1 MLETICDI
9 MVDAYK
15 RNWITSRDGNV
26 SIRHHDRDHFYITP
40 SGVRKQTLQ
49 PDQFKKIKLVDTI
62 SATPPFLTESWQDEF
77 YTDISARL
85 KPSGEIPLHFGLQKK
100 MGQHNNDVRVVVH
113 VHPTYCIAAMHAGI
127 DLSTISDAFPEL
139 NRYTKVAPNVGD
151 VPPISQ
157 ELADNCFEKLE
168 LDNHG
173 NIAYDIVGIK
183 GHGVV
188 AIDTSP
194 WRAYEHIE
202 RLEHICKIVLAS
214 GKHVTHSSKSSSN

>member
-9 MVDAYK
+9 LVDAYK

-49 PDQFKKIKLVDTI
+49 PDQFKKIKIDKGYYGQ
-62 SATPPFLTESWQDEF
+62 PPSLHYAHSELE
-77 YTDISARL
+77 YTDISSNL
-85 KPSGEIPLHFGLQKK
+85 TPSGELPLHFGLQKEL
-100 MGQHNNDVRVVVH
+100 GQHSKDVRVVVH
-113 VHPTYCIAAMHAGI
+113 LHPTYCVAAMHAGI
-127 DLSTISDAFPEL
+127 ELSELVKSFPEL
-139 NRYTKVAPNVGD
+139 SRYTRVAPNVGD
-151 VPPISQ
+151 VAPISQ
-157 ELADNCFEKLE
+157 ELADQCHQSLK
-168 LDNHG
+168 LDNQG
-173 NIAYDIVGIK
+173 NISYDIVGIK

-214 GKHVTHSSKSSSN
+214 GKH

>member
-1 MLETICDI
+1 MLETICE
-9 MVDAYK
+9 VLEDAYK

-49 PDQFKKIKLVDTI
+49 PDQFKKIRIVSSLM
-62 SATPPFLTESWQDEF
+62 WQEEY
-77 YTDISARL
+77 YTDISANL
-85 KPSGEIPLHFGLQKK
+85 KPSGEIPLHFGLQRE
-100 MGQHNNDVRVVVH
+100 MGQHSNDVRVVVH

-127 DLSTISDAFPEL
+127 DLSTISSAFPEL
-139 NRYTKVAPNVGD
+139 NRYTRVAPNVGD
-151 VPPISQ
+151 VAPISQ
-157 ELADNCFEKLE
+157 ELADQCHEMLQ
-168 LDNHG
+168 LDRDG

-214 GKHVTHSSKSSSN
+214 GKI

>member
-1 MLETICDI
+1 MLETICE
-9 MVDAYK
+9 VLEDAYK

-49 PDQFKKIKLVDTI
+49 PDQFKKIRIVSSLM
-62 SATPPFLTESWQDEF
+62 WQEEF
-77 YTDISARL
+77 YTDISANL
-85 KPSGEIPLHFGLQKK
+85 KPSGEIPLHFGLQKN
-100 MGQHNNDVRVVVH
+100 MGQHSGDVRVVVH

-127 DLSTISDAFPEL
+127 DLSTVSDAFPEL

-151 VPPISQ
+151 VAPISQ
-157 ELADNCFEKLE
+157 ELADRCHENLQ
-168 LDNHG
+168 LDHYG

-202 RLEHICKIVLAS
+202 RLEHICKIVLSS
-214 GKHVTHSSKSSSN
+214 GKY

>member
-1 MLETICDI
+1 MLETCCDI
-9 MVDAYK
+9 LVDAYK
-15 RNWITSRDGNV
+15 RNWITSRDGNI

-49 PDQFKKIKLVDTI
+49 PDQFKKIRLVDQVNPV
-62 SATPPFLTESWQDEF
+62 PPFLTKSWQEEY
-77 YTDISARL
+77 YTDISANL
-85 KPSGEIPLHFGLQKK
+85 TSSGELPLHFGLQKE
-100 MGQHNNDVRVVVH
+100 MGQHSNNVRVVVH

-127 DLSTISDAFPEL
+127 DLSTISNAFPEL
-139 NRYTKVAPNVGD
+139 NRYTRVAPNVGD
-151 VPPISQ
+151 VAPISQ
-157 ELADNCFEKLE
+157 ELADQCHKQLQ
-168 LDNHG
+168 LDNAG

-188 AIDTSP
+188 AIDVTP

-214 GKHVTHSSKSSSN
+214 GKY

>member
-1 MLETICDI
+1 MLETICE
-9 MVDAYK
+9 VLEDAYK

-49 PDQFKKIKLVDTI
+49 PDQFKKIKIHRSINSGVGSSAFNYAWEEMEYTNI
-62 SATPPFLTESWQDEF
+62 SANLT
-77 YTDISARL
+77 
-85 KPSGEIPLHFGLQKK
+85 PSGEIPLHFGLQKE
-100 MGQHNNDVRVVVH
+100 MGQHKDDVRVVVH
-113 VHPTYCIAAMHAGI
+113 VHPTYCVAAMHAGI
-127 DLSTISDAFPEL
+127 DLGTITDSFPEL
-139 NRYTKVAPNVGD
+139 SRYTRVAPNVGD

-157 ELADNCFEKLE
+157 ELADQCHKNLKLNR
-168 LDNHG
+168 DG
-173 NIAYDIVGIK
+173 NIEYDIVGIK

-214 GKHVTHSSKSSSN
+214 GNYK

>member
-1 MLETICDI
+1 MLETICDV
-9 MVDAYK
+9 MLDAYK

-49 PDQFKKIKLVDTI
+49 PDQFKKIRIVGSMLWEEQ
-62 SATPPFLTESWQDEF
+62 P
-77 YTDISARL
+77 YTDISANLR
-85 KPSGEIPLHFGLQKK
+85 PSGELPLHLGLQRK
-100 MGQHNNDVRVVVH
+100 MGQHRNEVRVVVH
-113 VHPTYCIAAMHAGI
+113 LHPTYCIAAMHAGI
-127 DLSTISDAFPEL
+127 DLSTVSAAFPEL
-139 NRYTKVAPNVGD
+139 NRYTRVAPNVGD
-151 VPPISQ
+151 VAPISQ
-157 ELADNCFEKLE
+157 ELADQCHTMLQ
-168 LDNHG
+168 LDDEG

-202 RLEHICKIVLAS
+202 RLEHICRIVLAS
-214 GKHVTHSSKSSSN
+214 GKY

>member
-1 MLETICDI
+1 MLETCCDI
-9 MVDAYK
+9 LVDAYK
-15 RNWITSRDGNV
+15 RNWITSRDGNI

-49 PDQFKKIKLVDTI
+49 PDQFKKIRLVDQVNPV
-62 SATPPFLTESWQDEF
+62 PPFLTKSWQEEH
-77 YTDISARL
+77 YTDISANL
-85 KPSGEIPLHFGLQKK
+85 KPSGELPLHFGLQKE
-100 MGQHNNDVRVVVH
+100 MGQHSNDVRVVVH

-127 DLSTISDAFPEL
+127 DLSTISNAFPEL

-151 VPPISQ
+151 VAPISQ
-157 ELADNCFEKLE
+157 ELADAC
-168 LDNHG
+168 HG
-173 NIAYDIVGIK
+173 NLGLDQAGNIKFDIVGIK

-188 AIDTSP
+188 AIDVTP

-214 GKHVTHSSKSSSN
+214 GKY

>member
-1 MLETICDI
+1 MLETICE
-9 MVDAYK
+9 VLEDAYK

-49 PDQFKKIKLVDTI
+49 PDQFKKISIDKTINSGHGTGIFGYNWRELPYTEI
-62 SATPPFLTESWQDEF
+62 SAN
-77 YTDISARL
+77 L
-85 KPSGEIPLHFGLQKK
+85 KPSGEIPLHFGLQRE
-100 MGQHNNDVRVVVH
+100 MGQHNGEVRVVVH
-113 VHPTYCIAAMHAGI
+113 VHPTYCVAAMHAGI
-127 DLSTISDAFPEL
+127 DLSTVVTDFPEL
-139 NRYTKVAPNVGD
+139 SRYTRVAANVPD

-157 ELADNCFEKLE
+157 ELADRCHENLQ
-168 LDNHG
+168 LDSAG

-202 RLEHICKIVLAS
+202 RLEHICRIVLAS
-214 GKHVTHSSKSSSN
+214 GTH

>member
-9 MVDAYK
+9 LVEGYR

-49 PDQFKKIKLVDTI
+49 PDQFKKIRVNEHMFDDIEYSWTEMPYTAI
-62 SATPPFLTESWQDEF
+62 SSN
-77 YTDISARL
+77 L
-85 KPSGEIPLHFGLQKK
+85 KPSGELPLHFGLQRQ
-100 MGQHNNDVRVVVH
+100 MGQHTGEVRVVAH
-113 VHPTYCIAAMHAGI
+113 LHPTYCVAAMHRGI
-127 DLSTISDAFPEL
+127 ELSELVRDFPEL
-139 NRYTKVAPNVGD
+139 ARYTRVASNVGD

-157 ELADNCFEKLE
+157 ELADRCHENLE
-168 LDNHG
+168 LDAEG
-173 NIAYDIVGIK
+173 RIAYDIVGIK

-194 WRAYEHIE
+194 WRAFEHIE

-214 GKHVTHSSKSSSN
+214 GIQ

>member
-49 PDQFKKIKLVDTI
+49 PDQFKKIGIETGYWGQPPTRYHATKELEYTEI
-62 SATPPFLTESWQDEF
+62 SKN
-77 YTDISARL
+77 L
-85 KPSGEIPLHFGLQKK
+85 KPSGELPLHFGLQKE
-100 MGQHNNDVRVVVH
+100 MGQHTGEVRVVVH

-127 DLSTISDAFPEL
+127 DLSTVSSAFPEL

-157 ELADNCFEKLE
+157 ELADQCHKMLQ
-168 LDNHG
+168 LDQDG

-214 GKHVTHSSKSSSN
+214 GKY